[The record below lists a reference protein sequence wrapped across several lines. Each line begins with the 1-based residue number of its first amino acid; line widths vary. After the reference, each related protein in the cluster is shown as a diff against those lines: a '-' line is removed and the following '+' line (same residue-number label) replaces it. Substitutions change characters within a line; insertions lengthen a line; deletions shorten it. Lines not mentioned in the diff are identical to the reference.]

1 MTNNISEYSA
11 GLAFPELVKTDYDNK
26 LEVALLLKKQTEYDQ
41 TLARLNNLQSTAL
54 NMAMIN
60 LDGAEKLQGYN
71 KELNDMLSQ
80 DLGDVTDPRVQARL
94 AGYFTKIAGDDD
106 LKEKN
111 RISQYYLSQDADI
124 QRRKQSKDPSKE
136 GFNSINQFVYENA
149 EGGKNDFVKA
159 KDTKGWDS
167 KKIGYTPYKDIDL
180 KMQNVAKMLH
190 EETKSTVRYDG
201 YQIITETTK
210 GVSKERIA
218 TLLQGTLD
226 QDELEQLKVLSQ
238 YRILS
243 STPED
248 LHRSYSEFV
257 QKNVIDTDNK
267 IKYYEEVAKS
277 YDPNNLPPGLSEQE
291 KEIKKAEY
299 TLKKTEAEKALEAL
313 RNNKTQLSTNTFTLE
328 QWQAKGERELLPY
341 VQQLTW
347 ENKLQD
353 ISNAVSYMSEMTSVA
368 PNRAAL
374 DLAKM
379 DLQTREAAAKAH
391 KAMLDSMPTWSKAGD
406 LVSNPVDGAVRFADM
421 ELKAIQYEKNTTNI
435 FDSKSKDYA
444 FKEKGSFEKLM
455 DLNSPEGKKFL
466 EENKG
471 NHYLNLW
478 YHYSGVNTSAPTLE
492 GFQVFLEKVQ
502 AGDYKNNESI
512 QKVVDDMERDRQVGG
527 WMRKKVEDVQKLAG
541 YQNPLTMTSKEGKNM
556 LDYAEE
562 MGWDKEGELKFDVTL
577 QSSSSLNPNLKMSL
591 TLEELMSGPI
601 SGYRFILP
609 PGLSELINN
618 ISTQQER
625 IKAVGDA
632 FTESL
637 PTIAQTGQQTL
648 DLTRSKTNKDYAIEE
663 FLPKIGASY
672 KLEGGLILTGED
684 IATISV
690 DPTGMSDNAYFTLTE
705 AGAKKLKEGGNML
718 RDAQGNEVKP
728 NSAGIYKFIYQS
740 PNKFDYEYDMMF
752 NSTATT
758 EPFEVKYRNHKIV
771 LKKNPISN
779 EITLIVERPG
789 KPNVIQSVPGA
800 TRPADIIKNTKLIID
815 REYAGSI

>member
-1 MTNNISEYSA
+1 MTNNISEYSS
-11 GLAFPELVKTDYDNK
+11 GLAFPDLVKTSYDNQ

-80 DLGDVTDPRVQARL
+80 DLGDVTDPRVQAKL

-111 RISQYYLSQDADI
+111 RLSQYYLGQDADI

-136 GFNSINQFVYENA
+136 GYNSINQFVYENA

-159 KDTKGWDS
+159 KDTKGWDA
-167 KKIGYTPYKDIDL
+167 KKIAYTPYKDID
-180 KMQNVAKMLH
+180 AKMINLGKLLH
-190 EETKSTVRYDG
+190 EETKSSVRYEG
-201 YQIITETTK
+201 YQIITDTTK
-210 GVSKERIA
+210 GVTKERVA
-218 TLLQGTLD
+218 QLLRGTLD
-226 QDELEQLKVLSQ
+226 QDELEQLRVLSQ
-238 YRILS
+238 YRILTS
-243 STPED
+243 DSAE
-248 LHRSYSEFV
+248 LHSSYSEFL
-257 QKNVIDTDNK
+257 QKNLIDTENK

-277 YDPNNLPPGLSEQE
+277 YDPNNLPTGLTEQE
-291 KEIKKAEY
+291 KELKRAEY
-299 TLKKTEAEKALEAL
+299 TLKRTEAEKALEEL
-313 RNNKTQLSTNTFTLE
+313 KNNKNQLTTNNFTLE
-328 QWQAKGERELLPY
+328 EWQAKGEKELLPY
-341 VQQLTW
+341 VQQMTW
-347 ENKLQD
+347 ENKVQD
-353 ISNAVSYMSEMTSVA
+353 LTNSISYMSEMTSVA
-368 PNRAAL
+368 PNKAAL
-374 DLAKM
+374 DLVKL
-379 DLQTREAAAKAH
+379 DLQTREAAAKSQ
-391 KAMLDSMPTWSKAGD
+391 KAMIDSLPQWSKADD
-406 LVSNPVDGAVRFADM
+406 LIANPVDPLVRFADM
-421 ELKAIQYEKNTTNI
+421 ELKGIQYEKNTTNI
-435 FDSKSKDYA
+435 FDPNSKDYA

-466 EENKG
+466 EENKE
-471 NHYLNLW
+471 NHYYNLW
-478 YHYSGVNTSAPTLE
+478 HQYSGLSKTPATLE
-492 GFQVFLEKVQ
+492 GYQVFLEKVQ

-512 QKVVDDMERDRQVGG
+512 QKIVDDMERDRQVGG
-527 WMRKKVEDVQKLAG
+527 WMRKKVEDVKRTAG

-690 DPTGMSDNAYFTLTE
+690 DPTGMSDNAYFTLSE
-705 AGAKKLKEGGNML
+705 AGAKKVKESGNTL
-718 RDAQGNEVKP
+718 RNSQGDKVEP
-728 NSAGIYKFIYQS
+728 GLGGIYKFKYQS

-752 NSTATT
+752 NNTATT
-758 EPFEVKYRNHKIV
+758 EPFEVKYRSHNII
-771 LKKNPISN
+771 LKKNPITN

-789 KPNVIQSVPGA
+789 KADVIQTVPGT
-800 TRPADIIKNTKLIID
+800 TRPADIIKNTKVIID
-815 REYAGSI
+815 QTYAGSI